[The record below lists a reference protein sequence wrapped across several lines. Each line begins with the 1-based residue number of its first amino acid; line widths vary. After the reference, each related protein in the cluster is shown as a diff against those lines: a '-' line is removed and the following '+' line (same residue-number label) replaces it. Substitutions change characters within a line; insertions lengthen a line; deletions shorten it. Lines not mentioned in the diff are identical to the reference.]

1 VAVGST
7 IVLVR
12 HAETVYNVRGLVSGD
27 PNNDACVLSV
37 SGEQQARS
45 LAREL
50 SAQPFDLCV
59 TSLFVRTRQTAD
71 LVLAGRDVAR
81 LELPDLN
88 ELAVGAF
95 EGMSVQEFDAWVG
108 TNGGSSA
115 VPPGGESWEQALVR
129 WRRAYEAI
137 AARPEERV
145 LVVAHQTPLAVL
157 FRALDADHLSGGSVR
172 NATPYHVRRDELRRA
187 LPRVRL

>member
-1 VAVGST
+1 LTVEPT

-27 PNNDACVLSV
+27 PDNSACVLSV

-50 SAQPFDLCV
+50 SAVAFDLCV
-59 TSLFVRTRQTAD
+59 TSAFVRTRQTAD
-71 LVLAGRDVAR
+71 LVFAGRDVPR

-88 ELAVGAF
+88 ELAVGEF
-95 EGMSVQEFDAWVG
+95 EGMSVRDFDAWVE
-108 TNGGSSA
+108 TNGGSGA
-115 VPPGGESWEQALVR
+115 VPPGGESWEQALIR
-129 WRRAYEAI
+129 WGRAYAAI
-137 AARPEERV
+137 AVRPEERL

-157 FRALDADHLSGGSVR
+157 FRALGTDHLSGGSIR
-172 NATPYHVRRDELRRA
+172 NATPYPVARDELLTA
-187 LPRVRL
+187 IPRLRL